1 LQASGRICATT
12 VAGLAGNWPD
22 EDAQQRQTMQ
32 ASDAYLGTSG
42 DMSQVARPS
51 DTLYGSEG
59 WGFES
64 LRARPGQ
71 RPIAIM
77 EGAFLLNASANR
89 SCPLL
94 LTGCG
99 RTSGCVRHVTYVVS
113 PIAKFLRRCKGPPV
127 AVCPT
132 VPQVVGDHRAELLR
146 GRGECDLRHMSTL
159 GKRALQTC
167 RLRDGRGGPGSAR
180 VRRMHDLLTPPRY
193 LSAVVVAR
201 SVKSSR
207 GRIGRRPREA
217 SSCRY
222 RYPAPWQPGAVG
234 DQRTECPAVR

>member
-1 LQASGRICATT
+1 MPGYAESHSAQSTRGVIWVDPGAGRCGSTLQTSGRICATT
-12 VAGLAGNWPD
+12 VAGLAGIWPD

-71 RPIAIM
+71 RPIPIM

-99 RTSGCVRHVTYVVS
+99 RTGGCVRHVTYVVS

-159 GKRALQTC
+159 GKRAFTDLPTAGWT
-167 RLRDGRGGPGSAR
+167 GRTR
-180 VRRMHDLLTPPRY
+180 KR
-193 LSAVVVAR
+193 
-201 SVKSSR
+201 
-207 GRIGRRPREA
+207 
-217 SSCRY
+217 
-222 RYPAPWQPGAVG
+222 QGA
-234 DQRTECPAVR
+234 TNA